1 MTRLKGI
8 ETPPEF
14 LSNATV
20 MDLQHMTRL
29 KGIETTSLKSVFLLA
44 RSHLQHMTRLKGIET
59 TGSLNEERSI
69 PEFTTYDPIEGD

>member
-1 MTRLKGI
+1 
-8 ETPPEF
+8 
-14 LSNATV
+14 
-20 MDLQHMTRL
+20 MTRL